1 MSRFSEDGHRRSGQ
15 GRPGNPERQVEM
27 NMKQII
33 ANIAPGAAMD
43 ALMKALPRVRQ
54 GARLA
59 SLAVPGIRALRSIV
73 TNATQTVRRE
83 HRFSEPMK
91 G

>member
-1 MSRFSEDGHRRSGQ
+1 
-15 GRPGNPERQVEM
+15 
-27 NMKQII
+27 
-33 ANIAPGAAMD
+33 
-43 ALMKALPRVRQ
+43 MKALPRVRQ

>member
-33 ANIAPGAAMD
+33 ANIAPG
-43 ALMKALPRVRQ
+43 PRWT
-54 GARLA
+54 
-59 SLAVPGIRALRSIV
+59 P
-73 TNATQTVRRE
+73 
-83 HRFSEPMK
+83 
-91 G
+91 